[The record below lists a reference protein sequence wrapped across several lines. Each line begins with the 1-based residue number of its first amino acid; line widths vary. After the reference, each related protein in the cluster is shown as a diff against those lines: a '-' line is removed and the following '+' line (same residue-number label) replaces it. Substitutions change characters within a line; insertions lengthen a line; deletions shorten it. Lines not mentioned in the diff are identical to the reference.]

1 MASNW
6 QQASLTLTSTMS
18 KASSAACC
26 CTIMLVDPQ
35 HDVTCLDDIDEHDDD
50 MISGKVAHKQH
61 LTLIKGF
68 TTKSSHHFVSV
79 KRHWQ
84 EDADEDET
92 PDPSVLLQTAQS
104 GGDVF
109 L

>member
-1 MASNW
+1 M
-6 QQASLTLTSTMS
+6 TLT
-18 KASSAACC
+18 
-26 CTIMLVDPQ
+26 
-35 HDVTCLDDIDEHDDD
+35 
-50 MISGKVAHKQH
+50 
-61 LTLIKGF
+61 KGF

-79 KRHWQ
+79 KRQ
-84 EDADEDET
+84 DDADEDET